1 MTTATETNT
10 ALVNEK
16 KRRPATFDH
25 LKAKKPVEDTVEILL
40 DDEPTKAV
48 TEAREALL
56 EAEGALHEKAGDPKL
71 KKARDEAKKALDAA
85 MAEQDGEIV
94 TIKFRSC
101 GRKRYEQLLD
111 ANPPTDE
118 EQRKA
123 KDAGGEAAWNNET
136 FPVALIAAS
145 AIEPELSVEQVAEL
159 FDEWNNAEAQ
169 MLFLA
174 AFRVNTS
181 RRLPDLGNGYGGT
194 LS

>member
-1 MTTATETNT
+1 MTVTEHTDT
-10 ALVNEK
+10 GANEK

-25 LKAKKPVEDTVEILL
+25 LKAKKPVEDVVEILL

-56 EAEGALHEKAGDPKL
+56 EAEAALHEKAGDSKL
-71 KKARDEAKKALDAA
+71 KKARDEAKKTLDKA
-85 MAEQDGEIV
+85 MNEQDGEIV
-94 TIKFRSC
+94 TIRFRSC
-101 GRKRYEQLLD
+101 GRKRYEEILD

-123 KDAGGEAAWNNET
+123 KDAGGEVAWNSET
-136 FPVALIAAS
+136 FPIALISAS
-145 AIEPELSVEQVAEL
+145 AVEPELTVDQVSEL

-181 RRLPDLGNGYGGT
+181 RRVPDLGNGFGGT
-194 LS
+194 PS

>member
-1 MTTATETNT
+1 MTFTEHTDT
-10 ALVNEK
+10 GANEK

-25 LKAKKPVEDTVEILL
+25 LKAKKPVEDLVEILL

-48 TEAREALL
+48 TDAREALL
-56 EAEGALHEKAGDPKL
+56 EAEGNLHDKAGDSKL
-71 KKARDEAKKALDAA
+71 KKARDEAKKVLDAA
-85 MAEQDGEIV
+85 MADQDGEIV

-101 GRKRYEQLLD
+101 GRKRYEQILD
-111 ANPPTDE
+111 ENPPTDE

-123 KDAGGEAAWNNET
+123 KEQGGEAAWNNET

-145 AIEPELSVEQVAEL
+145 AIEPELSVEQVSEL

-181 RRLPDLGNGYGGT
+181 RRLPDLGNGYGGM